1 MQPRSHKGLVKTSLY
16 LTFPI
21 HVSPTDPSVQTQ
33 IRLHYETFKM
43 ATVDG
48 KRERDRATEEEI
60 VYTRSCQLSTQ
71 VSFAAISC
79 LCNVA
84 IFMYGCYLTS
94 GKM

>member
-1 MQPRSHKGLVKTSLY
+1 
-16 LTFPI
+16 
-21 HVSPTDPSVQTQ
+21 
-33 IRLHYETFKM
+33 M